1 MVEELIRE
9 GKYLQALSLL
19 NDLSDENTRYLR
31 LVCLVGLQEYQKA
44 KEEGIIAKLQAKE
57 TYYDVVSM
65 YVTTLKE
72 LGEFEEAINIL
83 IEELSM
89 PYIPYQYEIMFNT
102 AYDEVLLEKQEA
114 NYEVESRN
122 QIFSIEEIAQ
132 ILKNK
137 DCNED
142 LLYMAL
148 DQLQQLNVR
157 MIIPVVQDYLIDPKK
172 HFFAKTL
179 LIEIMIEQQ
188 VDEDMEVEKF
198 GEYYSINPSYM
209 PLVLQQMQYGGV
221 IKYLQDAL
229 EDENP
234 VLFEQCVEYYEY
246 ILYAIYPRE
255 IYDDEYRVMAG
266 AIHYYV
272 ATLQSIDI
280 DLDDIEILYYCTRNE
295 IEEKLIVLKH
305 IEMREGM

>member
-1 MVEELIRE
+1 MVEELIQSGEYR
-9 GKYLQALSLL
+9 QALAYL
-19 NDLSDENTRYLR
+19 NDIQDEKTRYLR
-31 LVCLVGLQEYQKA
+31 LVCLVGLGEYKQAKQEGLVA
-44 KEEGIIAKLQAKE
+44 KMNAKE

-72 LGEFEEAINIL
+72 LGEYEEAIDIL

-89 PYIPYQYEIMFNT
+89 PYIPYQYEMMFNT

-137 DCNED
+137 ECNED

-157 MIIPVVQDYLIDPKK
+157 MIIPVIQEYLLNPDR

-188 VDEDMEVEKF
+188 VDEEFEVEKF
-198 GEYYSINPSYM
+198 GQYYSINPSYM
-209 PLVLQQMQYGGV
+209 PLVLQQTSYEGIV
-221 IKYLQDAL
+221 KYLQDGL

-234 VLFEQCVEYYEY
+234 VLYEQCVEYLEY
-246 ILYAIYPRE
+246 TLYVLYPQE
-255 IYDDEYRVMAG
+255 IYEDEYRIYAG

-272 ATLQSIDI
+272 ASFQSIDV
-280 DLDDIEILYYCTRNE
+280 DIEDIEMMYYTDRYE
-295 IEEKLIVLKH
+295 IEEKISILKRV
-305 IEMREGM
+305 EMM

>member
-1 MVEELIRE
+1 MVEELIQE
-9 GKYLQALSLL
+9 GSYFEALEMLE
-19 NDLSDENTRYLR
+19 DMSDENTRYLR
-31 LVCLVGLQEYQKA
+31 LVCLVGLKEYQKA
-44 KEEGIIAKLQAKE
+44 RQEGMIAKAQAKE

-89 PYIPYQYEIMFNT
+89 PYIPYQYEMLFNT
-102 AYDEVLLEKQEA
+102 AYDEVLLDKQEM
-114 NYEVESRN
+114 NYEVESKN
-122 QIFSIEEIAQ
+122 QIFSVEEIAQ

-148 DQLQQLNVR
+148 DQLQQLNIR
-157 MIIPVVQDYLIDPKK
+157 LMIPTVQDYLLNPHH

-188 VDEDMEVEKF
+188 VDEDIQVEKF
-198 GEYYSINPSYM
+198 GQIYDINPTYM
-209 PLVLQQMQYGGV
+209 SLVLEQSQYEG
-221 IKYLQDAL
+221 ILRFLQNGL
-229 EDENP
+229 EDDNP
-234 VLFEQCVEYYEY
+234 TLFNQCVEYLEY
-246 ILYAIYPRE
+246 SLYALYPQE
-255 IYDDEYRVMAG
+255 IYEDEYGVKAA

-272 ATLQSIDI
+272 ATLQGMEIDI
-280 DLDDIEILYYCTRNE
+280 EDLEIAYYCDKFE
-295 IEEKLIVLKH
+295 IEQGILALKQ
-305 IEMREGM
+305 IEC

>member
-1 MVEELIRE
+1 MVEELIQE
-9 GKYLQALSLL
+9 GEYRQALSLL
-19 NDLSDENTRYLR
+19 NDMHDEHQRYLR
-31 LVCLVGLQEYQKA
+31 LVCLVGLKEYQRA
-44 KEEGIIAKLQAKE
+44 KEEGAIAKSMAKE

-72 LGEFEEAINIL
+72 LGEFEEAIDIL

-89 PYIPYQYEIMFNT
+89 PYIPYQYEMMFNT

-114 NYEVESRN
+114 NYEVESRH

-132 ILKNK
+132 VLKNRS
-137 DCNED
+137 CNED

-148 DQLQQLNVR
+148 DQLQQLNIR
-157 MIIPVVQDYLIDPKK
+157 MIIPVVRDYLLDPQC

-209 PLVLQQMQYGGV
+209 PLVLQQSQYEG
-221 IKYLQDAL
+221 IAKYLQNVL

-234 VLFEQCVEYYEY
+234 TLFQQCIEYLEY
-246 ILYAIYPRE
+246 TLYAIYPYD
-255 IYDDEYRVMAG
+255 IYEDEYSIIAG
-266 AIHYYV
+266 TIHYYV
-272 ATLQSIDI
+272 ALLQSMDI
-280 DLDDIEILYYCTRNE
+280 DLEDIEIAYNVSGQE
-295 IEEKLIVLKH
+295 VESKLHLLKR
-305 IEMREGM
+305 IEMN